1 MSLSHLFE
9 KVVQGDRN
17 ACNSIDAETMD
28 QLIQW
33 ACDHKVLWKLQ
44 EALCNLAPLQ

>member
-1 MSLSHLFE
+1 MSLSHIFE
-9 KVVQGDRN
+9 MVVQGDRA
-17 ACNSIDAETMD
+17 ACSSIDANTMD

-44 EALCNLAPLQ
+44 EALCNHAPI